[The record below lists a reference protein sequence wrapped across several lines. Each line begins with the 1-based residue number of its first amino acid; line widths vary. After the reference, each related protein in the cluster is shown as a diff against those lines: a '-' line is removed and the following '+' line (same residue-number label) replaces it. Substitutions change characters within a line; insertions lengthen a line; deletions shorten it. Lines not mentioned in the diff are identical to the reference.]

1 MSPCAARPRSPYFEI
16 RPPSTPLSLPLIVH
30 VPHASTAIPPKYR
43 TSFAVND
50 RGLATEL
57 RLMTDRY
64 VDELGAAATELGG
77 TMFVNRVSRLVMDP
91 ERFPE
96 DSEEPMARHGM
107 GAVYVSRQDG
117 SPLRRFDFGAEE
129 RETLM
134 ASLYRPYH
142 RSLEEIVGRRLDECG
157 CCLIVDLH
165 SYPKKPLRYENPG
178 LARPAVCIGFDD
190 FHADTTLFG
199 RWFGCIR
206 AAGLDVA
213 VNTPFAG
220 SLVPA
225 RFLGRDARVRSLM
238 VELRRDLYMDEATG
252 AKSAG
257 FEDTRSLVKTLLALA
272 AERCGEL
279 CRDHGTMP

>member
-1 MSPCAARPRSPYFEI
+1 MSSCAARVRSPYFEV
-16 RPPSTPLSLPLIVH
+16 RPPSSPLSLPLVVH
-30 VPHASTAIPPKYR
+30 VPHASTEIPPKYR
-43 TSFAVND
+43 ASLAVND

-64 VDELGAAATELGG
+64 TDELGAAATELGA

-91 ERFPE
+91 ERFPD
-96 DSEEPMARHGM
+96 DSDEPMARNGM
-107 GAVYVSRQDG
+107 GAVHVSRQDG
-117 SPLRRFDFGAEE
+117 SPLRRFDFTAEE

-134 ASLYRPYH
+134 TFLYRPYH
-142 RSLEEIVGRRLDECG
+142 RSLEEVVARRLEASG

-165 SYPKKPLRYENPG
+165 SYPRKPFPYEDPG
-178 LARPAVCIGFDD
+178 LARPAVCVGFDD
-190 FHADTTLFG
+190 FHGDATLFG
-199 RWFGCIR
+199 RWFGRIR
-206 AAGLDVA
+206 EAGLDVA
-213 VNTPFAG
+213 VNTPCAG

-225 RFLGRDARVRSLM
+225 RFFGRDARVRSLM
-238 VELRRDLYMDEATG
+238 IELRRDLYMDEATG

-279 CRDHGTMP
+279 IRDHEK